1 MEYEKLKNIL
11 CTEIDE
17 TIDSIMKNGKMSMTD
32 LEVLDKLTHSLKST
46 ITTMAMEEGGY
57 SYNGGYSGARGR
69 SGMSRYAYE
78 GNSGRY
84 YEGGNSGRY
93 YDDGGYSGRRYNDGG
108 YSGRRY
114 SRDEGKSQMI
124 YQFEKMME
132 TASTP
137 EEREILQSAINR
149 LNNM

>member
-17 TIDSIMKNGKMSMTD
+17 TIDSIMKEGKMSMSD
-32 LEVLDKLTHSLKST
+32 LEVLDKLTHSLKSV

-57 SYNGGYSGARGR
+57 SYNGGNSGARGR

-114 SRDEGKSQMI
+114 SRDEGKSYMI
-124 YQFEKMME
+124 QQFEKLMNDV
-132 TASTP
+132 SSQ
-137 EEREILQSAINR
+137 EEHEVLQSAINK
-149 LNNM
+149 LKNM